1 MIHISCQL
9 SSLRWQ
15 GDSLKLTRGRGS
27 IYTTEIGKHCK
38 QVFFFFSFFLESQ
51 LLNIYQH
58 ITAAEEKSRPLNF
71 RRVFLEV
78 SWKSTVLPVKAKGK
92 FVR

>member
-15 GDSLKLTRGRGS
+15 GDSLKSTWGRGS

-38 QVFFFFSFFLESQ
+38 QVVFFPFFLESW